1 MAFSLSGG
9 RQPAGSNRARLRVCE
24 KMGTGSWPMSKN
36 AWKSSLWERACPHFF
51 TSSELFLPAQIG
63 KNLFDDTLFVY
74 GEVGYN
80 VVFDDE
86 SQNSF
91 YYGVAAEW
99 KVSEKLELVGEV
111 GVFIFPRGTEPDD
124 TFFNLGITYELRENL
139 SLLVSAGRS
148 FHDGSRGEPQL
159 LAFVGLQ
166 FLTPGR
172 DGMRR

>member
-1 MAFSLSGG
+1 
-9 RQPAGSNRARLRVCE
+9 
-24 KMGTGSWPMSKN
+24 MGTGSWPMSKN

-63 KNLFDDTLFVY
+63 NNLFDDTLFVY

-99 KVSEKLELVGEV
+99 KVREKLELVGEV

-172 DGMRR
+172 GGMRR